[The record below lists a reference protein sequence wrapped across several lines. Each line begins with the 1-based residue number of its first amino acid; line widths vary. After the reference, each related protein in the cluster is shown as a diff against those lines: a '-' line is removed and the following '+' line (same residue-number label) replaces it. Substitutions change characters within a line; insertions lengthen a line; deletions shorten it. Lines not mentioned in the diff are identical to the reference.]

1 MGNRRHQQKQMTRHQ
16 GQDAAHKSG
25 DEQTSRDRP
34 RKAKPHAVERSNR
47 FKELFHTAPLAD
59 TDHSLM
65 RQSIL
70 TKEPRKGN
78 FSNLNLKSSILIA

>member
-1 MGNRRHQQKQMTRHQ
+1 MPKRRHQQKQVTRHER
-16 GQDAAHKSG
+16 QDAAHKSS

-34 RKAKPHAVERSNR
+34 RKAQPHALQRSDR